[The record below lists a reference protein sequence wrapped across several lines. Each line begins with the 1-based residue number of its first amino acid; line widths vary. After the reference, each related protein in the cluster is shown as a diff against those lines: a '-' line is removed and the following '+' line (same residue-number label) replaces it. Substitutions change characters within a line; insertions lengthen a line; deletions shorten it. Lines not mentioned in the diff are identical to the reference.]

1 MPRIAI
7 GQFMQESHSFTPIL
21 CSWDQFQAGHIL
33 RGNEV
38 IERMRGNRVEVAG
51 AIDRAESNAVEVVPT
66 LACNAVSSGHIRTDV
81 FESLLTEL
89 LARIGGETAVDGVYL
104 ALHGAMAAEGDED
117 ASGTVL
123 AAVRGLVGADVPIV
137 ASLDMHA
144 NVTAKMVEISDGL
157 IGYHSNPHVDLFETG
172 TKAMQLLIDIIRGA
186 VKPTMALCQL
196 PMIAPADKS
205 VTIASPFREVME
217 LAIGL
222 EDRADVISVCPY
234 WVQPWLD
241 LSDVGCS
248 AVAMTDDD
256 AGLAQDIAERVADEF
271 WRRRAQFAVELS
283 PLDEAVKRAVKAPQG
298 PVILS
303 DGADAPS
310 GGASGD
316 STAIL
321 GALLEAGVD
330 KKTLLNIVDARA
342 VGQAIDAGIDSE
354 VTLSVGAW
362 SCDLWQPVKITGVVR
377 QISDGTFRF
386 TGLGYRGREF
396 HRGRTVVLQCGAIYL
411 QIMEL
416 PVFQGDTA
424 LYTSLGFDP
433 REAHIVMVKT
443 PSAFRANYESFAAD
457 VIWVDAPGL
466 TSSNLLTFDWK
477 NLPRPC
483 YPFDDIA
490 DWRDARQDA

>member
-1 MPRIAI
+1 MPRVAI

-21 CSWDQFQAGHIL
+21 CSWEQFQAGHIL
-33 RGNEV
+33 RGNEI

-51 AIDRAESNAVEVVPT
+51 AIDCAESNDVEFVPT
-66 LACNAVSSGHIRTDV
+66 LACNAVSSGHIRADV
-81 FESLLTEL
+81 FDSLLSEL
-89 LARIGGETAVDGVYL
+89 LARIDAALAVDGVFL
-104 ALHGAMAAEGDED
+104 ALHGAMAAEGNED
-117 ASGTVL
+117 ASGAVL
-123 AAVRGLVGADVPIV
+123 AAVRDLVGADVPIV

-144 NVTAKMVEISDGL
+144 NVTAKMVEMSDGL

-172 TKAMQLLIDIIRGA
+172 AKAMQLLIDIMRGS

-205 VTIASPFREVME
+205 VTIESPFGEVME
-217 LAIGL
+217 LAIDL
-222 EDRADVISVCPY
+222 EDRTDVLSVCPY

-256 AGLAQDIAERVADEF
+256 PLLAKEIAERVADEF
-271 WRRRAQFAVELS
+271 WRRRTQFAVELS
-283 PLDEAVKRAVKAPQG
+283 PLDEAVQRAIAAPKG
-298 PVILS
+298 PVILA

-321 GALLEAGVD
+321 GALLEARVD
-330 KKTLLNIVDARA
+330 KTTLLNIVDARA
-342 VGQAIDAGIDSE
+342 VAQAIDAGLDNE

-362 SCDLWQPVKITGVVR
+362 SCDLWQPVEITGIVR
-377 QISDGTFRF
+377 QISDGAFRF

-396 HRGRTVVLQCGAIYL
+396 HRGRTVVLQSGAIHL

-424 LYTSLGFDP
+424 LYTSLDFDP

-443 PSAFRANYESFAAD
+443 PSAFRPNYEPFAAD

-477 NLPRPC
+477 HLPRPC
-483 YPFDDIA
+483 FPFDDIV
-490 DWRDARQDA
+490 DWRDAR

>member
-1 MPRIAI
+1 MPRVAI

-21 CSWDQFQAGHIL
+21 CSWEQFQAGHIL
-33 RGNEV
+33 RGNEI

-51 AIDRAESNAVEVVPT
+51 AIDCAESNDVEFVPT
-66 LACNAVSSGHIRTDV
+66 LACNAVSSGHIRADV
-81 FESLLTEL
+81 FESLLSEL
-89 LARIGGETAVDGVYL
+89 LARIDAALAVDGVFL

-117 ASGTVL
+117 ASGAVL
-123 AAVRGLVGADVPIV
+123 AAVRDLVGADVPIV

-144 NVTAKMVEISDGL
+144 NVTAKMVEMSDGL

-172 TKAMQLLIDIIRGA
+172 AKAMQLLIDIMRGS

-205 VTIASPFREVME
+205 VTIESPFGEVME

-222 EDRADVISVCPY
+222 EDRTDVLSVCPY

-256 AGLAQDIAERVADEF
+256 PLLAKEIAERVADEF
-271 WRRRAQFAVELS
+271 WRRRTQFAVELS
-283 PLDEAVKRAVKAPQG
+283 PLDEAVQRAIAAPKG
-298 PVILS
+298 PVILA

-321 GALLEAGVD
+321 GALLEARVD
-330 KKTLLNIVDARA
+330 KTTLLNIVDPGA
-342 VGQAIDAGIDSE
+342 VAEAIDAGVDNE

-362 SCDLWQPVKITGVVR
+362 SCDLWQPVEITGIVR
-377 QISDGTFRF
+377 QISDGAFRF

-396 HRGRTVVLQCGAIYL
+396 HRGRTVVLQSGAIHL

-443 PSAFRANYESFAAD
+443 PSAFRPNYEPFAAD

-477 NLPRPC
+477 HLPRPC
-483 YPFDDIA
+483 FPFDDIV
-490 DWRDARQDA
+490 DWRDAR

>member
-1 MPRIAI
+1 M
-7 GQFMQESHSFTPIL
+7 
-21 CSWDQFQAGHIL
+21 
-33 RGNEV
+33 
-38 IERMRGNRVEVAG
+38 
-51 AIDRAESNAVEVVPT
+51 
-66 LACNAVSSGHIRTDV
+66 
-81 FESLLTEL
+81 
-89 LARIGGETAVDGVYL
+89 
-104 ALHGAMAAEGDED
+104 
-117 ASGTVL
+117 
-123 AAVRGLVGADVPIV
+123 
-137 ASLDMHA
+137 
-144 NVTAKMVEISDGL
+144 SDGL
-157 IGYHSNPHVDLFETG
+157 IGYHTNPHVDLFETG
-172 TKAMQLLIDIIRGA
+172 AKAMGLLIDIMRGA

-217 LAIGL
+217 LAIRL
-222 EDRADVISVCPY
+222 EDQAGVLSVCPY

-241 LSDVGCS
+241 LSEVGCS
-248 AVAMTDDD
+248 VVAMTDDD
-256 AGLAQDIAERVADEF
+256 PSLAQELAEQVADEF
-271 WRRRAQFAVELS
+271 WRRRGQFTVELT
-283 PLDEAVKRAVKAPQG
+283 PLDEAVQRATSAPRG

-330 KKTLLNIVDARA
+330 KTTLLNIVDPRA
-342 VGQAIDAGIDSE
+342 VAEAIDAGIDNE

-362 SCDLWQPVKITGVVR
+362 SCELWEPVEVTGIVR

-386 TGLGYRGREF
+386 SGLGYRGREF
-396 HRGRTVVLQCGAIYL
+396 HRGRTVVLQSGAIYL
-411 QIMEL
+411 QIMER

-443 PSAFRANYESFAAD
+443 PSAFRPNYESFAAD

-466 TSSNLLTFDWK
+466 TSSNLQTFDWK
-477 NLPRPC
+477 KLPRPS
-483 YPFDDIA
+483 YPFDDID
-490 DWRDARQDA
+490 DWRDARSDA

>member
-1 MPRIAI
+1 MPRVAI

-21 CSWDQFQAGHIL
+21 CSWEQFQAGHIL
-33 RGNEV
+33 RGNEI

-51 AIDRAESNAVEVVPT
+51 AIDCAESNDVEFVPT
-66 LACNAVSSGHIRTDV
+66 LACNAVSSGHIRADV
-81 FESLLTEL
+81 FDSLLSEL
-89 LARIGGETAVDGVYL
+89 LARIDAALAVDGVFL

-117 ASGTVL
+117 ASGAVL
-123 AAVRGLVGADVPIV
+123 AAVRDLVGADVPIV

-144 NVTAKMVEISDGL
+144 NVTAKMVEMSDGL

-172 TKAMQLLIDIIRGA
+172 AKAMQLLIDIMRGS
-186 VKPTMALCQL
+186 VKPTMARCQL
-196 PMIAPADKS
+196 PLIAPADKS

-217 LAIGL
+217 LAISL
-222 EDRADVISVCPY
+222 EDQADVLSVCPY

-271 WRRRAQFAVELS
+271 WRRRTQFAVELS
-283 PLDEAVKRAVKAPQG
+283 PLDEAVQRALNAPKG
-298 PVILS
+298 PVILA

-321 GALLEAGVD
+321 GALLEARVD
-330 KKTLLNIVDARA
+330 KTTLLNIVDPGA
-342 VGQAIDAGIDSE
+342 VAEAIDAGVDNE

-362 SCDLWQPVKITGVVR
+362 SCDLWQPVEITGIVR
-377 QISDGTFRF
+377 QISDGAFRF

-396 HRGRTVVLQCGAIYL
+396 HRGRTVVLQSGAIHL

-443 PSAFRANYESFAAD
+443 PSAFRPNYEPFAAD

-477 NLPRPC
+477 HLPRPC
-483 YPFDDIA
+483 FPIDDIV
-490 DWRDARQDA
+490 DWRDAR

>member
-1 MPRIAI
+1 MPRVAI

-21 CSWDQFQAGHIL
+21 CSWEQFQAGHIL
-33 RGNEV
+33 RGNEIV
-38 IERMRGNRVEVAG
+38 DKMRGNRVEVAG
-51 AIDRAESNAVEVVPT
+51 AIDCAESNGVEFVPT
-66 LACNAVSSGHIRTDV
+66 LACNAVSSGHIRADV
-81 FESLLTEL
+81 FESLLSEL
-89 LARIGGETAVDGVYL
+89 LARIGAIPALDGLFL
-104 ALHGAMAAEGDED
+104 ALHGAMAAEYGQD
-117 ASGTVL
+117 ASGAVL
-123 AAVRGLVGADVPIV
+123 AAVRDLVGPDVPIV

-144 NVTAKMVEISDGL
+144 NVTAKMVETSDGL

-172 TKAMQLLIDIIRGA
+172 AKAMQLLIGIMRGE

-217 LAIGL
+217 FAISL
-222 EDRADVISVCPY
+222 ENQADVLSVCPY

-248 AVAMTDDD
+248 VVAMTDDD
-256 AGLAQDIAERVADEF
+256 PGLAKDIAKRVADEF
-271 WRRRAQFAVELS
+271 WRRRAQFAVELT
-283 PLDEAVKRAVKAPQG
+283 PLDEAVQRALHAPQG
-298 PVILS
+298 PVILA

-321 GALLEAGVD
+321 GALLDAGVE
-330 KKTLLNIVDARA
+330 KTTLLNIVDARA
-342 VGQAIDAGIDSE
+342 VAQAIDAGLDNE

-362 SCDLWQPVKITGVVR
+362 SCDLWQPVEITGVVR
-377 QISDGTFRF
+377 QISDGAFRF

-396 HRGRTVVLQCGAIYL
+396 HRGRTVVLQSGAIYL

-443 PSAFRANYESFAAD
+443 PSAFRPNYGPFAAD

-477 NLPRPC
+477 RLPRPC
-483 YPFDDIA
+483 FPFDDID
-490 DWRDARQDA
+490 DWRDAR